1 MASSRLVWLLVAAA
15 VAAAAVLPAPTS
27 ADDYLVG
34 GITGWNLSYPIGWP
48 EGKNFKVGDHL
59 VFDYPQGQFTVTEV
73 DSEAFRD
80 CYRQGNTLNEWT
92 SGHDVVTLDKTGRRW
107 FFSSLANHC
116 ELGLKLVVDVATGA
130 APVAP
135 APSPRQPPTAPAPSP
150 RPHPTAPAPSPRPH
164 PTAPAPSP
172 RPHPTAPAPSPR
184 PHPTA
189 PAPNTTPDEA
199 PPSDNKSSAASN
211 NKVGEAVAR
220 AAVVAGAVVTAVF
233 L

>member
-1 MASSRLVWLLVAAA
+1 
-15 VAAAAVLPAPTS
+15 
-27 ADDYLVG
+27 

-92 SGHDVVTLDKTGRRW
+92 SGHDVVTLDKAGRRW

-116 ELGLKLVVDVATGA
+116 ELGLKLVVDVAA
-130 APVAP
+130 APPVAP
-135 APSPRQPPTAPAPSP
+135 APSPRQPPIAPVPSP
-150 RPHPTAPAPSPRPH
+150 QPHPTAPAPSPRPH

-172 RPHPTAPAPSPR
+172 RPHPIAP
-184 PHPTA
+184 T
-189 PAPNTTPDEA
+189 PNTTPEA

-211 NKVGEAVAR
+211 KIGEAVGR
-220 AAVVAGAVVTAVF
+220 AAVVVGATVAAV
-233 L
+233 LL